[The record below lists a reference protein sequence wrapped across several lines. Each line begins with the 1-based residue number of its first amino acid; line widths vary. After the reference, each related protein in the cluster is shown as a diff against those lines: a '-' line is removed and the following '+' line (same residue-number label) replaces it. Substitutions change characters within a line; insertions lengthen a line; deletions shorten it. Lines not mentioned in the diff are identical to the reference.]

1 MRIAW
6 QSANG
11 PRARG
16 YGWKRMAGC
25 GWMDRWMG
33 RRWCMD
39 GWALQVLR
47 LDEIQMHSTAP
58 AISTNE
64 LILPPARFFFSFF
77 TTVLP
82 FSCPLT
88 LGPAGCCIS
97 PQLTDTSFT
106 IVQNLFPVSKFFRL
120 IVRSI
125 DTRIRTIDE
134 NDWRV
139 KTIPLDASFFRTIT
153 SLPLL
158 TKRPFN
164 LDIISRLF
172 V

>member
-64 LILPPARFFFSFF
+64 LILPPARFFFPFF

-139 KTIPLDASFFRTIT
+139 KTIPLDARPSSGR
-153 SLPLL
+153 LL
-158 TKRPFN
+158 RY
-164 LDIISRLF
+164 LC
-172 V
+172 

>member
-1 MRIAW
+1 MGMRIAW

-16 YGWKRMAGC
+16 YGWKRMVGC

-64 LILPPARFFFSFF
+64 LILPPARFFFL
-77 TTVLP
+77 LP
-82 FSCPLT
+82 CFPFHARSLWDR
-88 LGPAGCCIS
+88 GCCIS
-97 PQLTDTSFT
+97 LNLPIPLSRSFR
-106 IVQNLFPVSKFFRL
+106 IYFDFPNFRL

-125 DTRIRTIDE
+125 EEGSERETKTARE
-134 NDWRV
+134 NGSPRRV
-139 KTIPLDASFFRTIT
+139 LFSTIT

>member
-1 MRIAW
+1 MGMRIAW

-64 LILPPARFFFSFF
+64 LILPPARFFFF
-77 TTVLP
+77 P
-82 FSCPLT
+82 FSLPCFPFHARSLWDR
-88 LGPAGCCIS
+88 GCCIS

-134 NDWRV
+134 NG
-139 KTIPLDASFFRTIT
+139 T
-153 SLPLL
+153 
-158 TKRPFN
+158 
-164 LDIISRLF
+164 
-172 V
+172 

>member
-1 MRIAW
+1 MGMRIAW

-16 YGWKRMAGC
+16 YGWKRMVGC

-64 LILPPARFFFSFF
+64 LILPPARFFFYYRASLFMLAHF
-77 TTVLP
+77 GTEDAAFLSTYRYL
-82 FSCPLT
+82 FHDRLEFISSCQ
-88 LGPAGCCIS
+88 IS
-97 PQLTDTSFT
+97 
-106 IVQNLFPVSKFFRL
+106 V
-120 IVRSI
+120 
-125 DTRIRTIDE
+125 
-134 NDWRV
+134 
-139 KTIPLDASFFRTIT
+139 
-153 SLPLL
+153 
-158 TKRPFN
+158 
-164 LDIISRLF
+164 
-172 V
+172 

>member
-1 MRIAW
+1 MGMRIAW

-64 LILPPARFFFSFF
+64 LILPPARFFFPFF

-88 LGPAGCCIS
+88 LGPRMLHLSPTYRYLFHDRSEFIS
-97 PQLTDTSFT
+97 SFQ
-106 IVQNLFPVSKFFRL
+106 IFPFNCSFDRYK
-120 IVRSI
+120 
-125 DTRIRTIDE
+125 DP
-134 NDWRV
+134 NDRRKRRV
-139 KTIPLDASFFRTIT
+139 KTIPLDARPSSGR
-153 SLPLL
+153 LL
-158 TKRPFN
+158 RY
-164 LDIISRLF
+164 LC
-172 V
+172 

>member
-1 MRIAW
+1 MGMRIAW

-64 LILPPARFFFSFF
+64 LILPPARFFFFNYRASLFMPAHF
-77 TTVLP
+77 GTEDAAFLSTYRYLFLTVW
-82 FSCPLT
+82 
-88 LGPAGCCIS
+88 
-97 PQLTDTSFT
+97 
-106 IVQNLFPVSKFFRL
+106 NLFRVLSRIAPKFPSNCSFDR
-120 IVRSI
+120 RG
-125 DTRIRTIDE
+125 IRAIG
-134 NDWRV
+134 V
-139 KTIPLDASFFRTIT
+139 KTVPLDAFSSGR
-153 SLPLL
+153 LL
-158 TKRPFN
+158 RY
-164 LDIISRLF
+164 LR
-172 V
+172 

>member
-1 MRIAW
+1 MGMRIAW

-64 LILPPARFFFSFF
+64 LILPPARFFFPFL
-77 TTVLP
+77 LP
-82 FSCPLT
+82 CFPFHARSLWDLQDAASLP
-88 LGPAGCCIS
+88 
-97 PQLTDTSFT
+97 
-106 IVQNLFPVSKFFRL
+106 NLP
-120 IVRSI
+120 
-125 DTRIRTIDE
+125 
-134 NDWRV
+134 
-139 KTIPLDASFFRTIT
+139 IPLSRSFRIYFQFPNF
-153 SLPLL
+153 S
-158 TKRPFN
+158 
-164 LDIISRLF
+164 